1 MENVLEVLMVVC
13 FGISWPLNI
22 RKLMKAKTAKG
33 TSVMFY
39 FFIWIGYLFGL
50 GSKAIKAVH
59 GVATPAYVWFFYS
72 LNTVMVSIGILLY
85 FYYKRQGRAG
95 QGFESRNACLYANPE
110 MASLCTGSTNFPTGI
125 YANDMDLVVKLAT
138 MMKERG
144 IKPEMEIFD
153 TNMVGTAIELEKI
166 GLVQKPLY
174 FDFVMGSKN
183 AQAADIRQLGYLVG
197 MLPEDAQWCVSGI
210 AANQVNTM
218 LMAIGGGGHVRVGL
232 EDNLYLYRGVK
243 ATNVQLVERVVRIA
257 KEVGR
262 EIATPA
268 QAREI
273 LGLPS
278 E

>member
-1 MENVLEVLMVVC
+1 MKKLI
-13 FGISWPLNI
+13 ISCAL
-22 RKLMKAKTAKG
+22 T
-33 TSVMFY
+33 
-39 FFIWIGYLFGL
+39 
-50 GSKAIKAVH
+50 GSLPTKEQNPNLPVTPDEIAGDAVAVYRAGASIVHIHARDAEGKNCHDRAIFQEIYEKIKARAPELIVQLST
-59 GVATPAYVWFFYS
+59 G
-72 LNTVMVSIGILLY
+72 
-85 FYYKRQGRAG
+85 GRAG

-153 TNMVGTAIELEKI
+153 TNMVGTAIELEKM